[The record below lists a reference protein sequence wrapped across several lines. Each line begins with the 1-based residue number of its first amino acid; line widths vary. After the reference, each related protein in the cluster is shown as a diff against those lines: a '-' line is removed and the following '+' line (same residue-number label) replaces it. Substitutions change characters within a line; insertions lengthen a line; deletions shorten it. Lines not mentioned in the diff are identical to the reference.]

1 MSRAGAHEPRG
12 RPMSRAGVALLRT
25 GRCVAFSHD
34 GLTGMP
40 PHQPFEG
47 ETMRLKIS
55 LSLATLA
62 VAGPLAVYALS
73 PASEP
78 VETARAI
85 DGPELASVVGGVS
98 TDVLWPTQANWS
110 QSYDNLRFQ
119 IAVENHYGE
128 PTSSLI
134 AGADGS
140 KVGYATVA
148 TPAPNHTGSWHT
160 RMMWPFPGKK
170 QLQLLYVHDGQ
181 TFEAY
186 GEPTL
191 NDQGLLP
198 NVKVHTVKFWNAVS
212 PSMSTNVST
221 AISQGLVDNL
231 NAAIPTRMT
240 NVDGIYAESCD
251 VSTKTQWRFVSAGT
265 MNISDRC
272 MDMVASGS
280 TNASCVNELYSK
292 YSNDPGNVHVVYIK
306 RNEINGWA
314 GAHFKSGAA
323 YSITIRDD
331 WENNADLDALLA
343 HELGHT
349 HMGGHTNGLP
359 GIDCNLPRADRN
371 LMCSNVGRIMN
382 ATQCA
387 TAEASNRYP
396 DKN

>member
-1 MSRAGAHEPRG
+1 
-12 RPMSRAGVALLRT
+12 
-25 GRCVAFSHD
+25 
-34 GLTGMP
+34 
-40 PHQPFEG
+40 
-47 ETMRLKIS
+47 MRLKIVI
-55 LSLATLA
+55 SLATLA
-62 VAGPLAVYALS
+62 VAGPLAVYAVS
-73 PASEP
+73 PASER
-78 VETARAI
+78 VEAARAI

-98 TDVLWPTQANWS
+98 TEVLWPAQANWS

-148 TPAPNHTGSWHT
+148 TPAPNHTGSWHA

-181 TFEAY
+181 TFDTE
-186 GEPTL
+186 GQPTL

-198 NVKVHTVKFWNAVS
+198 DVKVHTVKFWNAVS
-212 PSMSTNVST
+212 PSMSTSVST
-221 AISQGLVDNL
+221 AISQGLVDDL

-240 NVDGIYAESCD
+240 SVDGIYAESCG

-265 MNISDRC
+265 MNISDDC

-280 TNASCVNELYSK
+280 TYSSCLNEFYSK

-306 RNEINGWA
+306 RNQSSGAA
-314 GAHFKSGAA
+314 GAHFKSGSA

-349 HMGGHTNGLP
+349 YVGGHTDGQP
-359 GIDCNLPRADRN
+359 GIDCSLPRADRN
-371 LMCSNVGRIMN
+371 LMCPTVGRVMN
-382 ATQCA
+382 ATQC
-387 TAEASNRYP
+387 TAAENSNRYQ